1 MKAKSPY
8 HPSYWTTAQWTIF
21 TIVLLL
27 LLLLTVGLK
36 GQTLPPNNIANA
48 KGAPQYFEAFIDKIG
63 NDYDG
68 SKL

>member
-36 GQTLPPNNIANA
+36 GQTPPSNNIANA
-48 KGAPQYFEAFIDKIG
+48 KGAPSVF
-63 NDYDG
+63 
-68 SKL
+68 